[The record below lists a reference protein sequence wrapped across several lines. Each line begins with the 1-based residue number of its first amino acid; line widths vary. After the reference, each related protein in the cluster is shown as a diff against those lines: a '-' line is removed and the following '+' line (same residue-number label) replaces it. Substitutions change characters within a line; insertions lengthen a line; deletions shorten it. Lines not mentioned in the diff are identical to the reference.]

1 MAAVGLIESCL
12 RHGQQTLL
20 SSRLRTRHLTALAEQ
35 LDGSG
40 LAGLDV
46 FGGATF
52 GVALSNL
59 GEDPF
64 DRLRAVRAA
73 TSLPLYGLIRGQ
85 ALVGNRPLP
94 DDVVD
99 RFVATVASLG
109 LDVFRCFDPLN
120 DVRNLARVVEAV
132 RAAGK
137 LAEAALVYTESPVH
151 SNDGF
156 VRLGVDLA
164 GMGFQ
169 SLSLFDPAGM
179 LGAGSARSIVS
190 GLVAQ
195 TGLPVS
201 VHCATITGQAAFAY
215 LAAAEAGATSLDV
228 CLSPLA
234 GGASLPGTEGVL
246 AALRGTELAPDV
258 DPAAVLAAA
267 DSLDR
272 LMPLYGLVADPN
284 GWQLDSSTLRTQM
297 APSVQQHL
305 VWECEAQG
313 VEERLPAVVEEISR
327 VRADMG
333 YPALISP
340 VAEVVVS
347 QAVANVASGDRYLI
361 VGQDLKDYFLGLFGE
376 PPGPPDPE
384 VRRRV
389 IGTEEPITVR
399 PGDVLEPMLGAARRR
414 LVRRGLGEP
423 SDEKLLEFVLF
434 PEATANAIRGELRG
448 ERLGDEPELEPAVVI
463 KEAAAA
469 LVDGGDLSEPIGDA
483 AGIPMAAP
491 PMPTAA
497 PERPVEEAA
506 AARQFTV
513 EVDGELFE
521 VKVVARDLGSVGA
534 AQRPPT
540 PAGGGAVKAPMQG
553 LIAKIPVRVGDHVE
567 VGQTIAVLEAM
578 KMQNDIPSDVAGI
591 VQAVNVAEGQ
601 VVSRGDSL
609 VTIA

>member
-1 MAAVGLIESCL
+1 MV
-12 RHGQQTLL
+12 T
-20 SSRLRTRHLTALAEQ
+20 LAEE
-35 LDGSG
+35 LNASG
-40 LAGLDV
+40 LAGLEV

-59 GEDPF
+59 REDPF
-64 DRLRAVRAA
+64 ERLRAVRAA

-85 ALVGNRPLP
+85 SLVGSRPVP
-94 DDVVD
+94 DEVVD
-99 RFVATVASLG
+99 LFIATVAELG

-120 DVRNLARVVEAV
+120 DVRNLARVVDAV
-132 RAAGK
+132 RASGK
-137 LAEAALVYTESPVH
+137 RAEAALVYAESPVH
-151 SNDGF
+151 SAEGF
-156 VRLGVDLA
+156 VRLGMNLA

-179 LGAGSARSIVS
+179 LGAGSARAIVS
-190 GLVAQ
+190 GLVKE

-215 LAAAEAGATSLDV
+215 LAAAEAGASSLDV

-246 AALRGTELAPDV
+246 AALRGTEMAPQV
-258 DPAAVLAAA
+258 DPTAVLAAA
-267 DSLDR
+267 DTLDA
-272 LMPLYGLVADPN
+272 LMPLYELVADPS

-305 VWECEAQG
+305 LWECEAQG
-313 VEERLPAVVEEISR
+313 VGERIPAVVEEIAR

-347 QAVANVASGDRYLI
+347 QAVANVASQDRYLI
-361 VGQDLKDYFLGLFGE
+361 VGQDLKDYFLGLFGA
-376 PPGPPDPE
+376 PPGPADPE
-384 VRRRV
+384 IRRLV

-399 PGDVLEPMLGAARRR
+399 PGDVLEPLLGDARRR
-414 LVRRGLGEP
+414 MVKHQLGDP
-423 SDEKLLEFVLF
+423 SDEQLLEFVLF
-434 PEATANAIRGELRG
+434 PEATAATMRGDLRG
-448 ERLGDEPELEPAVVI
+448 ERLGDEPELEPA
-463 KEAAAA
+463 AAEGVQVAPV
-469 LVDGGDLSEPIGDA
+469 VDGGDLSEPIGDA
-483 AGIPMAAP
+483 AGIPAPAAP
-491 PMPTAA
+491 ASSPVPV
-497 PERPVEEAA
+497 VEEAVPS
-506 AARQFTV
+506 REFTV

-521 VKVVARDLGSVGA
+521 VKVIARDLGFATSSGA
-534 AQRPPT
+534 PRPS
-540 PAGGGAVKAPMQG
+540 AASGGGAVKAPMQG
-553 LIAKIPVRVGDHVE
+553 LIARIPVKVGDHVE
-567 VGQTIAVLEAM
+567 VGQTVAVLEAM
-578 KMQNDIPSDVAGI
+578 KMQNDIPSDLAGV

>member
-20 SSRLRTRHLTALAEQ
+20 SSRLRTRHITALAEQ

-99 RFVATVASLG
+99 RFVATVAGLG

-137 LAEAALVYTESPVH
+137 VAEAALVYTESPVH

-215 LAAAEAGATSLDV
+215 LAAAEAGASSLDV

-234 GGASLPGTEGVL
+234 GGASLPSTEGVL
-246 AALRGTELAPDV
+246 AALRGTELAPNV

-361 VGQDLKDYFLGLFGE
+361 VGQDLKDYFLGLFGD
-376 PPGPPDPE
+376 PPGPADPE
-384 VRRRV
+384 VRRLV

-399 PGDVLEPMLGAARRR
+399 PGDVLEPMLEAARRR
-414 LVRRGLGEP
+414 LVRHGLGEP
-423 SDEKLLEFVLF
+423 SDETLLEFVLF
-434 PEATANAIRGELRG
+434 PEATANSIRGELRG
-448 ERLGDEPELEPAVVI
+448 ERLGDEPELESAVVI
-463 KEAAAA
+463 EAAAAA

-483 AGIPMAAP
+483 AGIPMAVP
-491 PMPTAA
+491 PMAA
-497 PERPVEEAA
+497 PEPPVEEAT

-521 VKVVARDLGSVGA
+521 VKVVARDQGSVGG

-540 PAGGGAVKAPMQG
+540 SAGGGAVRAPMQG
-553 LIAKIPVRVGDHVE
+553 LIAKIPVKVGDHVE